1 MSVSSTNPVES
12 TAAKP
17 RKAPQ
22 VEVTDVC
29 CVVGKR
35 RILQDVTFT
44 VPAHSRCA
52 IIGPNG
58 AGKSTLLRAIAAVQP
73 AHSGMVTLDDV
84 DVASMKGADRA
95 KLIAFVGQEEFPPE
109 DLTVSEMV
117 ALGRVPHQ
125 APWNTGGKNE
135 HGLVLESLRTVSLED
150 KAQRTTSQLSGGERR
165 RALLARGLVQD
176 TPLLML
182 DEPTNHLDVLWQ
194 LRLLRIIHEYSGTTI
209 AAVHDLDLVWRHF
222 DQVVVV
228 ADGGVIAAGKT
239 QEALTAEVIRTA
251 FGVES
256 TVVSNDVTGE
266 DHLLTFA
273 ASP

>member
-1 MSVSSTNPVES
+1 MSDSATKSSDVPPAE
-12 TAAKP
+12 AI
-17 RKAPQ
+17 KAPS
-22 VEVTDVC
+22 VEVNGLC
-29 CVVGKR
+29 CAVGKKT
-35 RILQDVTFT
+35 IIQGVTFS
-44 VPAHSRCA
+44 VPAQSRCA

-73 AHSGMVTLDDV
+73 ARAGTVTLDDV
-84 DVASMKGADRA
+84 DVASMKGSERA

-135 HGLVLESLRTVSLED
+135 HELVLEALRTVSLED
-150 KAQRTTSQLSGGERR
+150 KAHRNTGQLSGGERR

-228 ADGGVIAAGKT
+228 AEGGVIAAGKT
-239 QEALTAEVIRTA
+239 QETLTANVVRAA

-256 TVVSNDVTGE
+256 AVVTNSVTGE
-266 DHLLTFA
+266 DHLLIFA
-273 ASP
+273 DSP